1 MNLPDRDGHDLMA
14 VSEHWESHLKLV
26 LEQLNEKH
34 RRWVAGLLSETL
46 GHGGTKRIAEA
57 TGIDPKT
64 IRRGCKDLKQGL
76 IDYPAGRVRRPG
88 AGRPSLKKRS

>member
-1 MNLPDRDGHDLMA
+1 MTA
-14 VSEHWESHLKLV
+14 VPGQWESHLKLV

-57 TGIDPKT
+57 GGIDLKT
-64 IRRGCKDLKQGL
+64 ILRGYKELQQGL
-76 IDYPAGRVRRPG
+76 VTCVSGRVRRPG
-88 AGRPSLKKRS
+88 AGRPALKKRLGD